1 MLVLEDPGRFQ
12 AQAEGQNLGAVH
24 AMPCLLSSW
33 RSYPGPAQGAN
44 STPNDEEPEFAQGI
58 NARKYQSLA
67 EVSKPPP
74 RGIWQNWWRKAAF
87 PSFPA
92 VGAAR
97 VTPWRWVR
105 AAC

>member
-67 EVSKPPP
+67 EVSKATATRDLAELVEKGCLSKLPGGG
-74 RGIWQNWWRKAAF
+74 RSTRY
-87 PSFPA
+87 SVE
-92 VGAAR
+92 VG
-97 VTPWRWVR
+97 
-105 AAC
+105 

>member
-1 MLVLEDPGRFQ
+1 MATTILNERQIKVLNR
-12 AQAEGQNLGAVH
+12 
-24 AMPCLLSSW
+24 LLD
-33 RSYPGPAQGAN
+33 
-44 STPNDEEPEFAQGI
+44 TVEKFAQGI

-67 EVSKPPP
+67 EVSRPPP

-97 VTPWRWVR
+97 LPWRWVR